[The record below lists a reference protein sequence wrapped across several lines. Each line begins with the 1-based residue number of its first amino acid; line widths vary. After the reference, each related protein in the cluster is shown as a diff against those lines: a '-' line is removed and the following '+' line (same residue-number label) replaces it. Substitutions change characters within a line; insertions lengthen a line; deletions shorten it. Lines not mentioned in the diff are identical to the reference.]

1 MWKWTSNMFLGYVH
15 FWCFCY
21 IFFAYQ
27 KGKKKK
33 TLWHL
38 MDIGGYLLDE
48 TPALPAREIMKNQ
61 PLGP

>member
-1 MWKWTSNMFLGYVH
+1 MSTFGAFV
-15 FWCFCY
+15 
-21 IFFAYQ
+21 IFSLLI
-27 KGKKKK
+27 KKEKKKKK

>member
-1 MWKWTSNMFLGYVH
+1 MFLGYVH

-27 KGKKKK
+27 KGKKKKKK